1 MTTNRCALVLTV
13 VNLVLLLALVAEH
26 TTATAQEVPDVLRAR
41 AWELV
46 DQRGQSRATMTVSPD
61 GEAVLRLRDSTGTI
75 RVKLGA
81 DEHGS
86 GLVLLNG
93 STELGAQLFAGR
105 DGSRLTLTNPDGR
118 QQIIRP

>member
-1 MTTNRCALVLTV
+1 MD
-13 VNLVLLLALVAEH
+13 VA
-26 TTATAQEVPDVLRAR
+26 P
-41 AWELV
+41 
-46 DQRGQSRATMTVSPD
+46 G
-61 GEAVLRLRDSTGTI
+61 GGAVLRLRDAGGTI

-93 STELGAQLFAGR
+93 STELGAQVFAGV

-118 QQIIRP
+118 SHVVRP